1 VARKKNKNAALEL
14 LPVEG
19 AGNRFLLLNGFAGP
33 VPDNPGGLAMV
44 MCRAG
49 GGSAFKPDGLLLLQ
63 RPSKDAPGAIVRM
76 VLYNADG
83 TRPEACGNG
92 LRCVARVA
100 VDRGY
105 AAAGEFRVETD
116 SGQRRVR
123 VEAKKAPVV
132 TVEIGQ
138 AELGAQWE
146 ELEVGDERVRGRRVD
161 MGNPHF
167 VLEARAWNDADVAR
181 LGPAL
186 TAHAAFEAGANIG
199 FPSLAEDG
207 AIELRVHERG
217 VGETRACGT
226 GACAAAAVHGPESGA
241 CQVPVRLPGGQ
252 LLVERDEAGVYWLN
266 GPVSCGAK

>member
-1 VARKKNKNAALEL
+1 MAKKNKNAGWEL

-19 AGNRFLLLNGFAGP
+19 AGNRFLLLNGLAGP
-33 VPDNPGGLAMV
+33 LPDNPSGLAMV
-44 MCRAG
+44 VCRAS
-49 GGSAFKPDGLLLLQ
+49 GGSAFRPDGLLVLQ
-63 RPSKDAPGAIVRM
+63 RHSKETPQAAVRM

-105 AAAGEFRVETD
+105 ADPGEFRVETD
-116 SGQRRVR
+116 SGLRRVR
-123 VEAKKAPVV
+123 VESKGASLV
-132 TVEIGQ
+132 TVEIGPAQ
-138 AELGAQWE
+138 LGDEWE
-146 ELEVGDERVRGRRVD
+146 ELELEGGSVRGRRVN

-167 VLEARAWNDADVAR
+167 VLEARAWTDAEVAR

-186 TAHAAFEAGANIG
+186 SKHAAFEAGANIG
-199 FPSLAEDG
+199 FPTLAQDGSLV
-207 AIELRVHERG
+207 LRVHERG

-226 GACAAAAVHGPESGA
+226 GACAAAAVHGPASGA
-241 CQVPVRLPGGQ
+241 SEVRVRLPGGE
-252 LLVERDEAGVYWLN
+252 LLVERDGDGVYWLQ